1 MHLVEFPVNKQ
12 KSFVQMHCP
21 WARTMLPDISPDNW
35 LFSCPRTF
43 GNWQSLGYILTIGY
57 AATAVKN
64 LLLLR
69 RHSRMQPWNENNIS
83 EIYCKCTKILRK
95 RALDFS
101 QKCDSYLFWGRFV
114 AQSDLQ
120 LLLSDRPASLA
131 KKDSCWESCFIG
143 LGTQTHTSKD
153 LRLRCKKKSKG
164 QLETGAVWYR
174 SNIPPRST
182 NFS

>member
-1 MHLVEFPVNKQ
+1 MR
-12 KSFVQMHCP
+12 P

-43 GNWQSLGYILTIGY
+43 GNWQSLGYILTVGY

-69 RHSRMQPWNENNIS
+69 RHSRTQPWNENNS
-83 EIYCKCTKILRK
+83 REKYCKCAKILRK
-95 RALDFS
+95 RALAFS
-101 QKCDSYLFWGRFV
+101 QKCDSHLFRGSFV
-114 AQSDLQ
+114 ARSGLQ
-120 LLLSDRPASLA
+120 LPLSDRPASLA
-131 KKDSCWESCFIG
+131 KRDSCWESCFIG

-153 LRLRCKKKSKG
+153 RRVRCKEKSKG
-164 QLETGAVWYR
+164 QLETDAVWYHGR
-174 SNIPPRST
+174 NIPPRST